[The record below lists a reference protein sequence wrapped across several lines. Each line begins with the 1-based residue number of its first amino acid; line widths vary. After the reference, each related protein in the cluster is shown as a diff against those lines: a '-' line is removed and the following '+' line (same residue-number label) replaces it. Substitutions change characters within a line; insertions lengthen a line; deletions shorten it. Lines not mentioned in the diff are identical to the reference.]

1 MKLSSVFFHTYSFIA
16 PCSRTSSVSFSSNE
30 LLIENTEEV
39 LCDTYHPS
47 EPINEFEEDL
57 YCKLLRHQRDFVP
70 RINLY
75 YSIVI
80 NHIQLIHN
88 AISTLFRH
96 SHRYAEE
103 ISKSAHLLKKNKKKK
118 LSSAFIQISNLAEE
132 RVLEG

>member
-1 MKLSSVFFHTYSFIA
+1 MKLSSVFFYTYSFVA
-16 PCSRTSSVSFSSNE
+16 SCSRTSPASFSSNE

-70 RINLY
+70 RVNLY
-75 YSIVI
+75 YSVLI
-80 NHIQLIHN
+80 NHIQLINN

-96 SHRYAEE
+96 SYRHVEE
-103 ISKSAHLLKKNKKKK
+103 ISKSVHSLQKNKKKK

>member
-1 MKLSSVFFHTYSFIA
+1 MKLSSVFFHSYSFIA
-16 PCSRTSSVSFSSNE
+16 PCSRTSPASFSSNE

-39 LCDTYHPS
+39 LCDTYHTS

-88 AISTLFRH
+88 AISTLFRR
-96 SHRYAEE
+96 SHRCVEE
-103 ISKSAHLLKKNKKKK
+103 LSKSAHLLKKNKKKK

-132 RVLEG
+132 RV